1 MTDIWLIFII
11 ILMSIPFIFL
21 IYFVAKISKQYLMK
35 KMRKN
40 INNVAT
46 LENEA
51 QNPISPIFHAG
62 NSDKLQLEENNTTE
76 NEKQKNNIE
85 GIDYIS
91 TPQSC
96 SRRSDEISPEIDEEN
111 FNRIV
116 QSQTE
121 LKYTPKF

>member
-1 MTDIWLIFII
+1 MTDIWIIFII

-35 KMRKN
+35 KRRKN
-40 INNVAT
+40 NNNIAT

-51 QNPISPIFHAG
+51 QNPISPIFQAG
-62 NSDKLQLEENNTTE
+62 NSDKLQLEANIT
-76 NEKQKNNIE
+76 NESDKHKNNIE
-85 GIDYIS
+85 GIEYIS
-91 TPQSC
+91 TPKSC
-96 SRRSDEISPEIDEEN
+96 SQRSDEISPGIDEEN

-121 LKYTPKF
+121 LKYTSKF